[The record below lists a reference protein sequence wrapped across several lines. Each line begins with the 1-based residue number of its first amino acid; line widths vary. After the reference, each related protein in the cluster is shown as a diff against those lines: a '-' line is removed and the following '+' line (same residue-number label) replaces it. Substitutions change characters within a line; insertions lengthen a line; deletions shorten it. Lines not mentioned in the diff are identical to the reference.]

1 LDIFVVQPAF
11 SAIIEIMV
19 DLARR
24 LSELPGDLFSIKS
37 TYSSGFQAVALSDY
51 SAGAVVLGKAGERMA

>member
-1 LDIFVVQPAF
+1 
-11 SAIIEIMV
+11 MV